1 MSAAALVAGL
11 LSKENAAVVPGLVVW
26 GWMLGFQRPSRRR
39 MLAYAASWVAVAA
52 AYVVVRHT
60 VLRDNALIYNLAPV
74 FIGASPWQIRLTAV
88 AAFADVARLLV
99 FPLTLRVDYS
109 PAERTL
115 VTTPFDPRFALGLL
129 CVAVWGGLLALAWR
143 RGRRVEAFGL
153 GWIAIALLPVANLVF
168 PVGILVAERTLY
180 LPSAGLALAAGAW
193 LKDLAPARLRLV
205 AVVLVL
211 AGGVRTALRV
221 PVWRDVNSVVLSELE
236 DSPRSYDGPAK
247 MVTLYLNSHQ
257 PERAL
262 EAFERST
269 AIYDQTL
276 PWLYVT
282 GAEAAFAI
290 GRTAVADSLLQRLER
305 ACVRCEHYYQ
315 YEAVAALARGY
326 TAFADTLL
334 ARAQRSVA
342 ARHDR

>member
-1 MSAAALVAGL
+1 M
-11 LSKENAAVVPGLVVW
+11 VPGLVVW
-26 GWMLGFQRPSRRR
+26 GWMLGFGRPSRRR
-39 MLAYAASWVAVAA
+39 MLAYAASWVAVGTG
-52 AYVVVRHT
+52 YVVGRET
-60 VLRDNALIYNLAPV
+60 VLRDLSLIYNLAPV

-115 VTTPFDPRFALGLL
+115 VTSPLDPRFVLGLL
-129 CVAVWGGLLALAWR
+129 CVAAWGGLLALAWR

-153 GWIAIALLPVANLVF
+153 GWIAVALLPVANLVF

-180 LPSAGLALAAGAW
+180 LPSAGLAVAVGAW
-193 LKDLAPARLRLV
+193 LKDLAPDRLRV
-205 AVVLVL
+205 AVAALVV
-211 AGGVRTALRV
+211 AGGLRTALRV

-247 MVTLYLNSHQ
+247 MVVLYLNSHQ

-262 EAFERST
+262 DAFQRAT

-282 GAEAAFAI
+282 GAEAAYKA
-290 GRTAVADSLLQRLER
+290 GRTALADSLLQRLER

-315 YEAVAALARGY
+315 YEAGAALARGD
-326 TAFADTLL
+326 TAIADTLL
-334 ARAQRSVA
+334 ARAKRSVA
-342 ARHDR
+342 ARHDP